1 MTKVRDPLT
10 FAAAIKGVLEYIGKR
25 EASRVTR
32 RAGRTLD
39 HWSDSTNKGLPALD
53 KAVALDR
60 AYLAAGGGYAPI
72 LESYIRQLD
81 VSLVELIA
89 CRAALADDVA
99 NVSREIGEAIS
110 FCIMAAQPGASPA
123 VIQRAIVETE
133 EADALLPRLLGRLK
147 SFMPGNGAA
156 RETMGNHR

>member
-1 MTKVRDPLT
+1 MTKIRDPLT
-10 FAAAIKGVLEYIGKR
+10 FSLAIKIVAEGIGWNLV
-25 EASRVTR
+25 ADATR
-32 RAGRTLD
+32 RAERTVRLWSESDKNGTPTLD
-39 HWSDSTNKGLPALD
+39 QAI
-53 KAVALDR
+53 ALDR
-60 AYLAAGGGYAPI
+60 AFLAAGGGYAPI

-81 VSLVELIA
+81 VSLLELIA